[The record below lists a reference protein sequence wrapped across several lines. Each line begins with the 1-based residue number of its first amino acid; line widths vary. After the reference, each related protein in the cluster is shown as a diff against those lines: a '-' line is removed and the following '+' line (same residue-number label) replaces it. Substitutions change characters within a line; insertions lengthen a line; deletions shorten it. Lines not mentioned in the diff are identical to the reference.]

1 MITSSLKF
9 SLLFSIIDVEINLH
23 FQYIIF
29 LKKAIDLNLW
39 KEGVVMDPKLVRQ
52 FIIFMVLLFGWTI
65 VLLLAGPK

>member
-1 MITSSLKF
+1 MDTG
-9 SLLFSIIDVEINLH
+9 INLH

-29 LKKAIDLNLW
+29 LKKATDLNLW
-39 KEGVVMDPKLVRQ
+39 EEGVVMDPKLVRQ